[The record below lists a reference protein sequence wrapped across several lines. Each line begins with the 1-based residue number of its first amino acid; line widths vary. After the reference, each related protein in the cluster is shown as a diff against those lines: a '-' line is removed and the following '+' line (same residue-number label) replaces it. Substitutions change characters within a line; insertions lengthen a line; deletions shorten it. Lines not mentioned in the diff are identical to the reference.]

1 MEFSRLSWL
10 RVGPATLLSVLLA
23 LAATDAAAAKD
34 CKKGK
39 KLCGGRCISAKKPCA
54 EDGAAAAAPG
64 GPKCKKGQKVCGDRC
79 IPAKGPCTDGAT
91 ASAAPGLTCKKGQKV
106 CGDRC
111 IPAKKACADA
121 PAPSPS
127 GKTAASAEPTAAL
140 LATPPGQAM
149 MQLARA
155 LQKSNALDVDD
166 KQREALR
173 QSLRGAKP
181 PLPLCDSSQN
191 LLVKGCEQ
199 VIGGTLT
206 LPCTLAVEEI
216 AGFCKERT
224 GATMACF
231 R

>member
-10 RVGPATLLSVLLA
+10 RAGPATLLSVLLA

-64 GPKCKKGQKVCGDRC
+64 GPK
-79 IPAKGPCTDGAT
+79 
-91 ASAAPGLTCKKGQKV
+91 CKKGQKV

-216 AGFCKERT
+216 ATFCKERT
-224 GATMACF
+224 GATMARF